1 MYIFLIY
8 ILKNSNIINS
18 SSVNDDTKGLQ
29 MELVLIRL
37 QKRQPTVPD
46 IQDQSL

>member
-37 QKRQPTVPD
+37 QKPQPTVPD